1 MEGQR
6 MECSLILANM
16 VTSTQRYVSAL
27 VCMCMCTL
35 HEFVVCGCG
44 KKKTYNFT
52 ITVRMVT
59 VIRYM
64 KKNDTKESERSN
76 ALTNFVYLSSFS
88 KPFHPLTSNAGK
100 GDSQVAVAEL
110 HPKRF

>member
-1 MEGQR
+1 

-35 HEFVVCGCG
+35 HEFVVCGCAVAE
-44 KKKTYNFT
+44 KKTYNFT
-52 ITVRMVT
+52 ITVRVVT

-64 KKNDTKESERSN
+64 KKNDIKESEPYN
-76 ALTNFVYLSSFS
+76 ALISYIFPVLVNHSILLQAMLARAIA
-88 KPFHPLTSNAGK
+88 K
-100 GDSQVAVAEL
+100 SQSLNYTPNV
-110 HPKRF
+110 FD

>member
-1 MEGQR
+1 
-6 MECSLILANM
+6 MECSLILANTG
-16 VTSTQRYVSAL
+16 TSTQRYVSAL

-35 HEFVVCGCG
+35 HEFVVCGCAVAE
-44 KKKTYNFT
+44 KKTYNFT
-52 ITVRMVT
+52 ITVRVVT

-64 KKNDTKESERSN
+64 KKNDIKESEPYN

-100 GDSQVAVAEL
+100 GDSQVTVAEL